1 MDVLIE
7 NYQIIFSNLLWL
19 NIILGIIL
27 VFFERR
33 NPTTTWLW
41 LMVLTFL
48 PGIGFIL
55 YLFLGQDLSKQK
67 MFKVKEID
75 DDCFRDIAVEQK
87 EAIQNNEYYHKD
99 PNFSRYE
106 DLVKM
111 FLMNSEAFFT
121 QDNDVELYFSGQ
133 DKFDALLDSI
143 KRAENYIHIQ
153 YYIFKS
159 DGIGTKILD
168 ALTEKA
174 KEGVE
179 VKLLVDGM
187 GGRNLSKKYLRP
199 LKEAGGEVAI
209 FFPAISPFLSIR
221 INYRNHRKIC
231 IFDGKEAYVG
241 GLNVGDEYLGKSKK
255 FGYWQ
260 DTHIKVKGSA
270 VSSLQWRFHLDWRFA
285 TKQKLDICQSFL
297 IDAESSSNVGM
308 QIVTSGPDSRWPNIK
323 DGYLK
328 MITNAR
334 DKVYIMTPYF
344 IPDDSI
350 LEALRVAGLSGV
362 DVRVMIPNKPDH
374 IFVYWA
380 SLSYIGELLPAG
392 VKFYTYE
399 KGFLHSKVIVSD
411 DFISSVGT
419 ANLDIRSFQLNFEVN
434 AFMYDES
441 INLKLT
447 ERFIN
452 DLSDCKEITE
462 EIYYNRLKFVKL
474 KESISRLLS
483 PIL

>member
-1 MDVLIE
+1 MGILIE
-7 NYQIIFSNLLWL
+7 NYLLIFSNLLWI
-19 NIILGIIL
+19 NIVLGMIL
-27 VFFERR
+27 VLFERR

-48 PGIGFIL
+48 PGIGFFL
-55 YLFLGQDLSKQK
+55 YLFLGQDLSKKK
-67 MFKVKEID
+67 MFKTKELE
-75 DDCFRDIAVEQK
+75 DDCFRNIAIEQK
-87 EAIQNNEYYHKD
+87 ELIQNNEFYHKD

-111 FLMNSEAFFT
+111 FLMNSEAYFT
-121 QDNDVELYFSGQ
+121 QDNSVDLFFTGEE
-133 DKFDALLDSI
+133 KFKALLENI
-143 KRAENYIHIQ
+143 NRAENYIHIQ

-159 DGIGTKILD
+159 DGIGTKVLD

-187 GGRNLSKKYLRP
+187 GGRNLSKKAINR
-199 LKEAGGEVAI
+199 LKKAGGDVAI
-209 FFPAISPFLSIR
+209 FFPPFVPFISVR

-231 IFDGKEAYVG
+231 IIDGKEAYVG
-241 GLNVGDEYLGKSKK
+241 GFNVGDEYLGKSKK
-255 FGYWQ
+255 FGNWQ
-260 DTHIKVKGSA
+260 DTHIRIMGSA
-270 VSSLQWRFHLDWRFA
+270 VSSLQWRFFLDWRFA
-285 TKQKLDICQSFL
+285 SKTELKACQSYL
-297 IDAESSSNVGM
+297 PDLEGPNNVGI
-308 QIVTSGPDSRWPNIK
+308 QIVSSGPDSKWASIK
-323 DGYLK
+323 DGFLK

-374 IFVYWA
+374 PFVYWA

-399 KGFLHSKVIVSD
+399 KGFLHSKVVISD
-411 DFISSVGT
+411 DFISTVGT
-419 ANLDIRSFQLNFEVN
+419 ANLDIRSFKLNFEVN
-434 AFMYDES
+434 AFIYDES

-447 ERFIN
+447 ERFIK
-452 DLSDCKEITE
+452 DLSNCKEITD
-462 EIYYNRLKFVKL
+462 EIYNNRSNYVKL

>member
-159 DGIGTKILD
+159 DGIGT
-168 ALTEKA
+168 
-174 KEGVE
+174 
-179 VKLLVDGM
+179 
-187 GGRNLSKKYLRP
+187 
-199 LKEAGGEVAI
+199 
-209 FFPAISPFLSIR
+209 
-221 INYRNHRKIC
+221 
-231 IFDGKEAYVG
+231 
-241 GLNVGDEYLGKSKK
+241 
-255 FGYWQ
+255 
-260 DTHIKVKGSA
+260 
-270 VSSLQWRFHLDWRFA
+270 
-285 TKQKLDICQSFL
+285 
-297 IDAESSSNVGM
+297 
-308 QIVTSGPDSRWPNIK
+308 
-323 DGYLK
+323 
-328 MITNAR
+328 
-334 DKVYIMTPYF
+334 
-344 IPDDSI
+344 
-350 LEALRVAGLSGV
+350 
-362 DVRVMIPNKPDH
+362 
-374 IFVYWA
+374 
-380 SLSYIGELLPAG
+380 
-392 VKFYTYE
+392 
-399 KGFLHSKVIVSD
+399 
-411 DFISSVGT
+411 
-419 ANLDIRSFQLNFEVN
+419 
-434 AFMYDES
+434 
-441 INLKLT
+441 
-447 ERFIN
+447 
-452 DLSDCKEITE
+452 
-462 EIYYNRLKFVKL
+462 
-474 KESISRLLS
+474 
-483 PIL
+483 